1 MFFNFFRIIKK
12 YLVVGMKTGTGKG
25 SGMGTGT
32 GNGTLYILQ
41 GVGIWMGTGI
51 GTMIGWGGVSVWVD
65 LELELGLQL
74 TPYAKQDLRSLEL
87 SILRFLMAAFYS
99 AFFLSFIVNLKKI
112 NFVKSEFYLIK
123 YEITKNQQ
131 FEF

>member
-74 TPYAKQDLRSLEL
+74 TPYAKQDLSKFR
-87 SILRFLMAAFYS
+87 
-99 AFFLSFIVNLKKI
+99 IVNFKI
-112 NFVKSEFYLIK
+112 FNGCVLFGIFSI
-123 YEITKNQQ
+123 IHR
-131 FEF
+131 